1 MKKKLFFVLIFFTFG
16 CLFAEENNE
25 LENFIEE
32 KITAT
37 TKIVKD
43 CWDSYIIKNKEINE
57 KIAQKEDLI
66 NKKIQELQVKTARRS
81 LSNKNIEETRE
92 ELKKISKEITAMKS
106 DPYLISLYAKKQ
118 ELAETTHKKINSAIY
133 SVITDT
139 LNFSVLELEYRAQ
152 VIAIIVLLFGFIG
165 AFIYFIFKLAFSE
178 QKYTFQ
184 NFGSD
189 LFSSFIKHLLIIVII
204 VFIFPIFDTLL
215 NGGYE
220 FDNEFNRTD
229 KKTFGLIPTCAHFM
243 ATGKIDAIKVNSNIA
258 RESLFTAML
267 NANKN
272 LNSEIDKDWSMMK
285 IFEESVQ
292 VFVNGLIIFFA
303 LFLNILVEIFL
314 FIYQFVWIV
323 WKVFVKLGFY
333 ITLGFCIMPIWK
345 DKWISSLGSF
355 ISVSFWEIT
364 YNIVLLMISKLYFSV
379 GIMGKIFN
387 SISSST
393 PGAISNSIVSFS
405 CSIALFTV
413 ATISLSLIISIPA
426 LTSYWCNL
434 GSGAGG
440 NIATNAMQ
448 GMKSTMMRAGGTA
461 ANLTGMKAATNFG
474 VGQAAKLKDKII
486 DAIKPNTGS
495 TK

>member
-189 LFSSFIKHLLIIVII
+189 LFSSFIKFSIVICLHK
-204 VFIFPIFDTLL
+204 FL
-215 NGGYE
+215 
-220 FDNEFNRTD
+220 
-229 KKTFGLIPTCAHFM
+229 
-243 ATGKIDAIKVNSNIA
+243 
-258 RESLFTAML
+258 TAYR
-267 NANKN
+267 K
-272 LNSEIDKDWSMMK
+272 
-285 IFEESVQ
+285 
-292 VFVNGLIIFFA
+292 
-303 LFLNILVEIFL
+303 
-314 FIYQFVWIV
+314 
-323 WKVFVKLGFY
+323 
-333 ITLGFCIMPIWK
+333 
-345 DKWISSLGSF
+345 
-355 ISVSFWEIT
+355 
-364 YNIVLLMISKLYFSV
+364 ISKKEFLH
-379 GIMGKIFN
+379 
-387 SISSST
+387 SSYE
-393 PGAISNSIVSFS
+393 IV
-405 CSIALFTV
+405 
-413 ATISLSLIISIPA
+413 
-426 LTSYWCNL
+426 
-434 GSGAGG
+434 
-440 NIATNAMQ
+440 
-448 GMKSTMMRAGGTA
+448 
-461 ANLTGMKAATNFG
+461 
-474 VGQAAKLKDKII
+474 
-486 DAIKPNTGS
+486 
-495 TK
+495 